1 MTARQPDPGAV
12 RDLHA
17 RLRTDAALRG
27 GFRPAQTL
35 AALAGGLPEDDLTK
49 DGTSALHL
57 AIWGGHV
64 AMAEWLVDGPFDEC
78 DDDFF
83 DERSLLGADKR
94 TTLPQCGD
102 AGVSCGKTGGH
113 LHCLVVGVKR

>member
-1 MTARQPDPGAV
+1 MRRGGADPFQRDRKSGRSALHWAARQGHLAV
-12 RDLHA
+12 AKWLV
-17 RLRTDAALRG
+17 G
-27 GFRPAQTL
+27 SC
-35 AALAGGLPEDDLTK
+35 GLPEDDLTK

-83 DERSLLGADKR
+83 DERSFR
-94 TTLPQCGD
+94 
-102 AGVSCGKTGGH
+102 S
-113 LHCLVVGVKR
+113 R